1 MEMVDEVREKEKEGQ
16 RKRDSSKIYFFII
29 AIAALLA
36 TNIYFYVKFRSS
48 GEKVYTL
55 TVQKES
61 LQIEID
67 RIEAEL
73 DNLNE
78 ENVALSEAMKKSEL
92 QARKIIADLRKEL
105 EANVLTTEQLNQA
118 RKIVASLKVDVSGL
132 KTDIADLKAK
142 NEMLEKENEILNS
155 KVSEGESKIS
165 GLTAH
170 NSDLKD
176 KVTTASAVKVSNITI
191 NGLQEKR
198 KGRVEVETR
207 AKRVDKLEINFT
219 IADNTLAKTGAKEI
233 FVRIINPQG
242 NLIAQSNDIFYVHG
256 EKLQYTFK
264 ESINFTNNGEE
275 YKFLWQEESKD
286 FAKGAYTILLYADNA
301 IMGRSSVILK

>member
-1 MEMVDEVREKEKEGQ
+1 MVDEVREKEKEGQ

>member
-29 AIAALLA
+29 AITALLA

-78 ENVALSEAMKKSEL
+78 ENVALSEAMKRSEL

-142 NEMLEKENEILNS
+142 NEMLKKENEILNS

-170 NSDLKD
+170 NSDLKE

-191 NGLQEKR
+191 NGLHEKR

-275 YKFLWQEESKD
+275 YKFLWQEEGKD

>member
-1 MEMVDEVREKEKEGQ
+1 MVDEVREKEKEGQ

-78 ENVALSEAMKKSEL
+78 ENVALSEAMKRSEL

-142 NEMLEKENEILNS
+142 NEMLKKENEILNS

-170 NSDLKD
+170 NSDLKE

-275 YKFLWQEESKD
+275 YKFLWQEEGKD

>member
-78 ENVALSEAMKKSEL
+78 ENVALSEAMKRSEL
-92 QARKIIADLRKEL
+92 QARKIISDLRKEL

-142 NEMLEKENEILNS
+142 NEMLKKENEILNS

-170 NSDLKD
+170 NSDLKE

-275 YKFLWQEESKD
+275 YKFLWQEEGKD

>member
-1 MEMVDEVREKEKEGQ
+1 MVDEVREIEQEKL
-16 RKRDSSKIYFFII
+16 KKKDSSKIYFFVI

-36 TNIYFYVKFRSS
+36 TNIYFYVKFNSS

-55 TVQKES
+55 TVQKEN

-78 ENVALSEAMKKSEL
+78 ENLKLSENMMKSEV
-92 QARKIIADLRKEL
+92 QARKIIEDLRKEL
-105 EANVLTTEQLNQA
+105 ELSTLTTEQVNQA
-118 RKIVASLKVDVSGL
+118 RKIVASLKVDVSSL
-132 KTDIADLKAK
+132 KTDIGDLRAK
-142 NEMLEKENEILNS
+142 NEMLRKENEMLSS
-155 KVSEGESKIS
+155 KVDERESKIE
-165 GLTAH
+165 GLTDNNAL
-170 NSDLKD
+170 LKD
-176 KVTTASAVKVSNITI
+176 KVATASAIKVSNITI

-198 KGRVEVETR
+198 KGRLEVETK

-219 IADNTLAKTGAKEI
+219 VADNPLAKLGAKDV
-233 FVRIINPQG
+233 FVRIINPDG
-242 NLIAQSNDIFYVHG
+242 DLIAESNDLFFVHG

-275 YKFLWQEESKD
+275 YKFYWEERNS
-286 FAKGAYTILLYADNA
+286 FSKGAYTVLLYADNA

>member
-1 MEMVDEVREKEKEGQ
+1 MVDEVREKEKEGQ

-78 ENVALSEAMKKSEL
+78 ENVALSEAMKRSEL
-92 QARKIIADLRKEL
+92 QARKIISDLRKEL

-142 NEMLEKENEILNS
+142 NEMLKKENEILNS

-170 NSDLKD
+170 NSDLKE

-275 YKFLWQEESKD
+275 YKFLWQEEGKD

>member
-1 MEMVDEVREKEKEGQ
+1 M
-16 RKRDSSKIYFFII
+16 
-29 AIAALLA
+29 LA

-78 ENVALSEAMKKSEL
+78 ENVALSEAMKRSEL

-142 NEMLEKENEILNS
+142 NEMLKKENEILNS

-170 NSDLKD
+170 NSDLKE

-275 YKFLWQEESKD
+275 YKFLWQEEGKD

>member
-78 ENVALSEAMKKSEL
+78 ENVALSEAMKRSEL

-142 NEMLEKENEILNS
+142 NEMLKKENEILNS

-170 NSDLKD
+170 NSDLKE

-275 YKFLWQEESKD
+275 YKFLWQEEGKD

>member
-29 AIAALLA
+29 AITALLA

-78 ENVALSEAMKKSEL
+78 ENVALSEAMKRSEL

-142 NEMLEKENEILNS
+142 NEMLKKENEILNS

-170 NSDLKD
+170 NSDLKE

-275 YKFLWQEESKD
+275 YKFLWQEEGKD